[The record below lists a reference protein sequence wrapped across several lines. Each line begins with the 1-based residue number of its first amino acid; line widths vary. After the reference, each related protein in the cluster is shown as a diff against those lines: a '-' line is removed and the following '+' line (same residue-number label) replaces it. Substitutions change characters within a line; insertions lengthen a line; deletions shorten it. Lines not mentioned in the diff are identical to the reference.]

1 MEECWIFFVFQNRDI
16 PFLPN
21 SLQMKL
27 SVHSSVT
34 VIVFNAQRILI
45 KILIL
50 IFAGKLL
57 SIWIILTFQSKC
69 NLNWTSIIYIYYLRN
84 VIWMLYGRSVYFK
97 GSLWNYSWNETANI
111 FGQRNILIW
120 FFTLFRNLAMWM
132 WTIIDLIVTKSV
144 QCLLYRNLVNLKLIL

>member
-1 MEECWIFFVFQNRDI
+1 MEKIRKEKMEECWIFFVFQNRDI

-21 SLQMKL
+21 LLQMKL

-34 VIVFNAQRILI
+34 DIVFNAQRILI

-57 SIWIILTFQSKC
+57 SIWIILTFQWKC
-69 NLNWTSIIYIYYLRN
+69 NLNWTSIMYIYYLRN

-97 GSLWNYSWNETANI
+97 GVIVELFLKWNGKHIRPAKHFNLIFYS
-111 FGQRNILIW
+111 F
-120 FFTLFRNLAMWM
+120 
-132 WTIIDLIVTKSV
+132 
-144 QCLLYRNLVNLKLIL
+144 